1 MKDFIDELVLNP
13 IPWLSS
19 DSDSATIA
27 ISSRIRFARN
37 ITGFNFPVKL
47 DDEERSNVYEL
58 AIHAV
63 KSISSFDKFYH
74 CQMEELDE
82 VSRQVLLE
90 RHLVSTEHMAA
101 SGLGRGVLLSA
112 DEAFSIMVNEDDH
125 IRLQG
130 LRPGLQLQEVY
141 TELVDID
148 REMDK
153 ELRFTYRNDIGY
165 LSSCPTNVGTGMRA
179 SVMLHLPGLVY
190 AKQIEQVMNALSK
203 MGMAVRGIFGEGSDA
218 LCNLFQ
224 ISNQSTLGESEL
236 QIIDRLSKV
245 VGQVITH
252 EENARQTLLQVN
264 ENFIYDLIGRA
275 YGVLKHS
282 YLLDSKEALSKLSA
296 LRLGVDMGAFAFLTK
311 AKVNELIVITQP
323 GHLQKYAK
331 RDLFQDER
339 DIYRAT
345 LVRNKLAGYDNAED

>member
-1 MKDFIDELVLNP
+1 MKNFINELVLNP

-19 DSDSATIA
+19 DSAGATIA

-37 ITGFNFPVKL
+37 ITGFNFPIKL
-47 DDEERSNVYEL
+47 NDEERTNVYEL

-63 KSISSFDKFYH
+63 KLIPNFKKFYH
-74 CQMEELDE
+74 AQMEELDD

-90 RHLVSTEHMAA
+90 RHLVSSELIA
-101 SGLGRGVLLSA
+101 SSGAGRGIVLSD
-112 DEAFSIMVNEDDH
+112 DEVFSLMINEDDH

-130 LRPGLQLQEVY
+130 LRAGLQLQEVY
-141 TELVDID
+141 NELVNID
-148 REMDK
+148 RKMDK
-153 ELRFTYRNDIGY
+153 ELRFSYRNDIGY
-165 LSSCPTNVGTGMRA
+165 LSSSPTNVGTGMRA

-224 ISNQSTLGESEL
+224 ISNQSTLGESEF
-236 QIIDRLSKV
+236 QIIDRLNKV
-245 VGQVITH
+245 VNQVITH
-252 EENARQTLLQVN
+252 EKNARETLLQVN
-264 ENFIYDLIGRA
+264 ENFVYDLIGRA
-275 YGVLKHS
+275 YGVLKHA

-296 LRLGVDMGAFAFLTK
+296 LRLGVDMGTFAFLTK

-331 RDLFQDER
+331 RDLLQSER
-339 DIYRAT
+339 DSYRAT
-345 LVRNKLAGYDNAED
+345 LVRNKLTGYDEGSL